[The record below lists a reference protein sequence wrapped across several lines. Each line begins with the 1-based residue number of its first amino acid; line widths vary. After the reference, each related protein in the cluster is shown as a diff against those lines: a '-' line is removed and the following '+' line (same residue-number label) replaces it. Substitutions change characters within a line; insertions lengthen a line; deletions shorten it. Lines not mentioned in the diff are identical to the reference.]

1 MPWRGHTP
9 ASSVSRPGCGWASE
23 KGLTGSMLFFQAAYV
38 LLWALL
44 LGYVFHLGRRQRR
57 LEEELVRLRQVMGQR

>member
-1 MPWRGHTP
+1 
-9 ASSVSRPGCGWASE
+9 
-23 KGLTGSMLFFQAAYV
+23 MLFFQAAYV

-57 LEEELVRLRQVMGQR
+57 LEEELARLRQAMGQQ